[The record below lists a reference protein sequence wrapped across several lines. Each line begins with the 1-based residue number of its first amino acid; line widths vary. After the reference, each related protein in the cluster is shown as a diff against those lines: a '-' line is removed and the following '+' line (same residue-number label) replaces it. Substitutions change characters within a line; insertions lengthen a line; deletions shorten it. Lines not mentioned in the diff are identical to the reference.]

1 MAELN
6 WFKERINSCPDHGIK
21 HAWSKMYQTPADLNS
36 LKVILAEEA
45 DYLVLKMYGVV
56 VRNKTITDLYC
67 SMAHYMISC

>member
-1 MAELN
+1 
-6 WFKERINSCPDHGIK
+6 
-21 HAWSKMYQTPADLNS
+21 MYQTPADLNS